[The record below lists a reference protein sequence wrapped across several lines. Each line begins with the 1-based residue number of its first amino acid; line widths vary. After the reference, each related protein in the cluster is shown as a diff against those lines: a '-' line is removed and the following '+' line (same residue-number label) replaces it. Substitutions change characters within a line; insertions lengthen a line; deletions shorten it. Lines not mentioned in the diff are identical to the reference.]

1 MMLTMQVKVNA
12 KKIYCKNKDMRFREN
27 NFVRSK
33 NLLLCKRYIKFLSE
47 TKTVAL

>member
-27 NFVRSK
+27 N
-33 NLLLCKRYIKFLSE
+33 LCKIKVSRELE
-47 TKTVAL
+47 